1 MVNHRYCCTVDI
13 RVGENERKKVE
24 KYQDLRTEIG
34 RLQRLE
40 MVEVVPVVSQNNL
53 MCGLKSYG

>member
-1 MVNHRYCCTVDI
+1 M
-13 RVGENERKKVE
+13 KKVE

-40 MVEVVPVVSQNNL
+40 MVEVVPVVNL

>member
-1 MVNHRYCCTVDI
+1 M
-13 RVGENERKKVE
+13 KKVE